1 MKQTHDGQIDKQT
14 GRYMN
19 GQMERRTNGKVTE
32 SRKQQTYKQTDGQT
46 DGQTDRRT
54 DGQTDKWT
62 DR

>member
-14 GRYMN
+14 ERYMN
-19 GQMERRTNGKVTE
+19 GQMERRTKGKVTE
-32 SRKQQTYKQTDGQT
+32 CRMNAQTTNVQTDG
-46 DGQTDRRT
+46 RT